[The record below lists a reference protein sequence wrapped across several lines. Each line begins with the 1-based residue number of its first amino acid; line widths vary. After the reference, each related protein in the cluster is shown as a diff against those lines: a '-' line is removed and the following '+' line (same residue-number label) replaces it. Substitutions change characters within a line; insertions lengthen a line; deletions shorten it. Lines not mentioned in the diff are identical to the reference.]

1 VGGVEKLNSKE
12 AFRLLDAD
20 GGKVLDVLVISTQ
33 NLDGNLGLGLLV
45 SEF

>member
-1 VGGVEKLNSKE
+1 VSGVEKLDSKE
-12 AFRLLDAD
+12 AFRMLDAD
-20 GGKVLDVLVISTQ
+20 GSKVLDVLFISTQ